1 MVKNMNEMSSVK
13 KSIICSVCIALCYVL
28 PLFFHGIQNAGSV
41 LCPMHIPVI
50 ICGLV
55 CGGPYGL
62 ICGLAGP
69 AMSSILTGMPAIAY
83 LPTMMVELGAY
94 GLVSGVLINRVRT
107 RNTVADIYISMIVAM
122 IIGRIAAGIVRAILF
137 TSGGYTFAVWVS
149 SYLITC
155 WPGILIQLVFIP
167 AILMALTKACL
178 IPVRYVEE
186 KVEENIYE

>member
-1 MVKNMNEMSSVK
+1 MNEMSSVK

-149 SYLITC
+149 SYLVTC